1 MTPLRHRL
9 HTVGLCLMVVLGA
22 GHVHAQTPL
31 TECEAVIQDQGW
43 ISCLAVQPSSNQ
55 LYYFS
60 ATHGTIR
67 RWDQTASQDIVT
79 GLPTGKSLVR
89 TGQPTATHVR
99 QMAFLNER
107 TLVVAISGP
116 QRTDNQLRFFV
127 VEGQA
132 AQAIDSRSSGITVA
146 LPDGLPDACWL
157 IQIVPVGASVALGI
171 ESADEKLW
179 LVDTQMKSPTNFE
192 TGSAM
197 PIPAKNVTS
206 FTISPSG
213 EIVFSQAAAHDAS
226 KSVLN
231 FYSTAADQIRLQLPV
246 DGGRLH
252 GLRYLERDNRSPLL
266 FGILVAPSDDS
277 DAKGQIV
284 RLDGALSQQ
293 RVSLAQHMMCELP
306 EPLDMTW
313 DSKGTAWVVSL
324 VGNNETTVY
333 RTKKSIKP

>member
-1 MTPLRHRL
+1 MTPHRHRL
-9 HTVGLCLMVVLGA
+9 QIVGFLIVVLGA
-22 GHVHAQTPL
+22 GQVSAQTPAI
-31 TECEAVIQDQGW
+31 ECEAVIQGQGW

-67 RWDQTASQDIVT
+67 RWNQSASQDIVT

-89 TGQPTATHVR
+89 SGQPTAMHVR

-116 QRTDNQLRFFV
+116 KRTENQLRFFV
-127 VEGQA
+127 VEGNA
-132 AQAIDSRSSGITVA
+132 TQAIDARSSGITAA
-146 LPDGLPDACWL
+146 LPDGLPDASWL
-157 IQIVPVGASVALGI
+157 IQVVPVGASVALGI

-179 LVDTQMKSPTNFE
+179 LVNTQMKSPTNFE
-192 TGSAM
+192 TGSPL

-206 FTISPSG
+206 FTISPSD
-213 EIVFSQAAAHDAS
+213 EFVFSQAAANDAT

-231 FYSTAADQIRLQLPV
+231 YYSTAADQIRLQLPV

-252 GLRYLERDNRSPLL
+252 CLRYLDRDNRSPLL
-266 FGILVAPSDDS
+266 FGILVAPSDGS

-293 RVSLAQHMMCELP
+293 RVSLTQHRMCELP

-313 DSKGTAWVVSL
+313 DSDGTTWVVSL
-324 VGNNETTVY
+324 VGNNESTVY
-333 RTKKSIKP
+333 RTKTSIKP